1 MCRGEAKG
9 DKAGSLSHILSR
21 CQSSLDQGR
30 YTWRHDSVLLSIYE
44 SVREVVN
51 RAVARMKKGIS
62 RPKTHVS
69 FTNASGAK
77 WKTKPMLSS
86 LTSTLEQTDDW
97 VLQVDLSLPK
107 DGQRAKEPF
116 PAHIGKGEFATA
128 TRPDILIYSDKIQT
142 LIYIELTSPWEA
154 NMSQAHRGKMKKYAD
169 EGLHA
174 IPGWTTIPL
183 CVEVGARGTT
193 SNTFHHMCKTLGMQK
208 RESIRLRKKVQTIA
222 ERCSYFLFLSRKVR
236 GWDPGRPLVRY

>member
-1 MCRGEAKG
+1 MTGYCKLISHYPRMAREPRSHFQPTSEK
-9 DKAGSLSHILSR
+9 GSLP
-21 CQSSLDQGR
+21 QQ
-30 YTWRHDSVLLSIYE
+30 
-44 SVREVVN
+44 
-51 RAVARMKKGIS
+51 
-62 RPKTHVS
+62 
-69 FTNASGAK
+69 
-77 WKTKPMLSS
+77 
-86 LTSTLEQTDDW
+86 
-97 VLQVDLSLPK
+97 
-107 DGQRAKEPF
+107 
-116 PAHIGKGEFATA
+116 

>member
-1 MCRGEAKG
+1 MCPVRPSV
-9 DKAGSLSHILSR
+9 DSLSRVLTVSR
-21 CQSSLDQGR
+21 
-30 YTWRHDSVLLSIYE
+30 
-44 SVREVVN
+44 
-51 RAVARMKKGIS
+51 K
-62 RPKTHVS
+62 
-69 FTNASGAK
+69 
-77 WKTKPMLSS
+77 
-86 LTSTLEQTDDW
+86 
-97 VLQVDLSLPK
+97 
-107 DGQRAKEPF
+107 
-116 PAHIGKGEFATA
+116 
-128 TRPDILIYSDKIQT
+128 LIPSPTYSDKIQA

-236 GWDPGRPLVRY
+236 GWDPGRNGTHGVHMCGAKRQLFVVQQFLRCTVIFLLTNQSAIPQCTPYTKHQSRMARARYAQMEILA